1 MEDSPTS
8 PLANDVRAFF
18 SADGPLSVRQPGYRS
33 REGQKTMAQAVAET
47 IDARACLV
55 VEAGTGVGKTYA
67 YLAPALLSGRRVLLS
82 TATKALQDQLFGR
95 DLPAVAQALGLPL
108 KTALLKGR
116 SSYLCL
122 HRLEQ
127 APQRLPPGD
136 RYLPQQLRRIQTWA
150 TGTQTG
156 DLAEVVGL
164 DDRSELIPWVTSTRE
179 NCLGSQC
186 PQFRACHVNQARREA
201 LAADVVVVNHHLF
214 FADWNVRESGMAE
227 LLPTVDVLVFD
238 EAHQLLPTSVQFLG
252 HAVGSGQLLDWMRDS
267 LAQGLQAARGLKD
280 WSGLCSALERAVRDL
295 RLDLQPAGR
304 LNQSG
309 IKLRW
314 AGSAPDGV
322 DPGVWQSGWDTL
334 LGALQALQAA
344 LEEMTELTP
353 EFARLFE
360 RGGWLH
366 DRLLQIGLP
375 ADNAPPFARWVE
387 LGSQFRLVLAPLD
400 VSAAFRA
407 RLFESEDSAGKSW
420 VFTSATLGA
429 DAALS
434 WFTRPLGLAD
444 VARTLQV
451 QSPFDYAHQAGVYV
465 PSGLP
470 RPAEAGH
477 PAALAHTLWPWA
489 VKLRGRTLVLT
500 TTLRSLR
507 TISETLSQLS
517 EAELGPE
524 ILAQGS
530 APKRELLARFRDAAQ
545 QGPGAVL
552 VASASFW
559 EGVDLPGDCLQLVVI
574 DKLPFPPPDDPW
586 VEARSKALQAEGLSP
601 FQAYFLPEAA
611 VALKQGA
618 GRLIRSENDR
628 GVLVLGDVRLAT
640 MGYGQMLLRS
650 LPPMRRIQ
658 GEAALEEALQ
668 DLLLQSQLE
677 SWVTRS
683 STTAPLPAGSH
694 G

>member
-1 MEDSPTS
+1 MHDSPHS
-8 PLANDVRAFF
+8 PLLTDVRAFF
-18 SADGPLSVRQPGYRS
+18 APDGPLALRQPGYRP
-33 REGQKTMAQAVAET
+33 RLGQQTMAEAVAQT
-47 IDARACLV
+47 IDARSCLV

-67 YLAPALLSGRRVLLS
+67 YLVPALLSGRRVLLS
-82 TATKALQDQLFGR
+82 TATKALQDQLYGR

-150 TGTQTG
+150 TATQTG

-164 DDRSELIPWVTSTRE
+164 DDRSELIPWVTSTRD

-252 HAVGSGQLLDWMRDS
+252 HAVASGQLLDWMRDS

-280 WSGLCSALERAVRDL
+280 WSALCSTLERAVRDL
-295 RLDLQPAGR
+295 RLDLQPTGR
-304 LNQSG
+304 FNQSG
-309 IKLRW
+309 VKLRW
-314 AGSAPDGV
+314 AGNAPEGV
-322 DPGVWQSGWDTL
+322 DPALWQQGWDTL
-334 LGALQALQAA
+334 LGGLQALLAA

-360 RGGWLH
+360 RGQALH
-366 DRLLQIGLP
+366 NRLLQIGLP
-375 ADNAPPFARWVE
+375 ADSAPPFARWVE
-387 LGSQFRLVLAPLD
+387 LGAQFRLVLAPLD

-429 DAALS
+429 DATLS

-444 VARTLQV
+444 VARTVQV
-451 QSPFDYAHQAGVYV
+451 ESPFDYGHQASLYV
-465 PSGLP
+465 PAGLP
-470 RPAEAGH
+470 KPAEAGH
-477 PAALAHTLWPWA
+477 AESLARTLWPWA
-489 VKLRGRTLVLT
+489 VKLSGRTLVLT

-507 TISETLSQLS
+507 TISETLRQLS
-517 EAELGPE
+517 EAELGPDV
-524 ILAQGS
+524 LAQGS
-530 APKRELLARFRDAAQ
+530 APKRELLARFRDAAHG
-545 QGPGAVL
+545 GPGAVL

-586 VEARSKALQAEGLSP
+586 VEARSKALQAEGQSP
-601 FQAYFLPEAA
+601 FQSYFLPEAA

-618 GRLIRSENDR
+618 GRLIRSETDR
-628 GVLVLGDVRLAT
+628 GILVLGDVRLAT
-640 MGYGQMLLRS
+640 MGYGRALLRS
-650 LPPMRRIQ
+650 LPPMQRLNGQ
-658 GEAALEEALQ
+658 ADLEDALQ
-668 DLLLQSQLE
+668 QLLVQRQLE
-677 SWVTRS
+677 DWVTRS
-683 STTAPLPAGSH
+683 STRDQIPARTPD
-694 G
+694 